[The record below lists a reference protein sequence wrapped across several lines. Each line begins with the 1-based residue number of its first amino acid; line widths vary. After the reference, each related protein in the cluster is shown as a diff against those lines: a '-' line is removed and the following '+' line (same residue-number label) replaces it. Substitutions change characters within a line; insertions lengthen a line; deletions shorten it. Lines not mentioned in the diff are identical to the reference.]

1 MKKTEKIINYDN
13 LQLILSTLDQ
23 LIFYINNNKYDENSI
38 ISDILENAGSVMNL
52 NDCSKLINENG
63 IIINE
68 LPSLYD
74 YIEAKIFPTIK
85 QNIKN
90 QIINNELNKIFTNVN
105 KIIDDNNE
113 YINKDNFLRALRK
126 LNRYFPENRKYFYR
140 CINSKVELNYDS
152 FDKKKVP
159 YICGEKKIFW
169 AFTSASTNPKT
180 SFMFLGNDENNYKTG
195 TIFSFTGDVWGY
207 DISLF
212 RRNII
217 RT

>member
-1 MKKTEKIINYDN
+1 
-13 LQLILSTLDQ
+13 
-23 LIFYINNNKYDENSI
+23 
-38 ISDILENAGSVMNL
+38 MNL

-126 LNRYFPENRKYFYR
+126 FSIKYLLNDDNSIKYEEKLFDYLQR
-140 CINSKVELNYDS
+140 EQGLWLYD
-152 FDKKKVP
+152 K
-159 YICGEKKIFW
+159 EK
-169 AFTSASTNPKT
+169 
-180 SFMFLGNDENNYKTG
+180 ND
-195 TIFSFTGDVWGY
+195 
-207 DISLF
+207 
-212 RRNII
+212 NII
-217 RT
+217 KLRDNDFKKLNDLFVEQPILVKHTIWLYNILNGEEIDK

>member
-1 MKKTEKIINYDN
+1 
-13 LQLILSTLDQ
+13 
-23 LIFYINNNKYDENSI
+23 
-38 ISDILENAGSVMNL
+38 MNL

-113 YINKDNFLRALRK
+113 YINKDNFLRALSK
-126 LNRYFPENRKYFYR
+126 FSIKYLLNDD
-140 CINSKVELNYDS
+140 NSIKCEEQLFDYLQREQGLWIYD
-152 FDKKKVP
+152 K
-159 YICGEKKIFW
+159 EK
-169 AFTSASTNPKT
+169 
-180 SFMFLGNDENNYKTG
+180 ND
-195 TIFSFTGDVWGY
+195 
-207 DISLF
+207 
-212 RRNII
+212 NI
-217 RT
+217 RDNDLKN